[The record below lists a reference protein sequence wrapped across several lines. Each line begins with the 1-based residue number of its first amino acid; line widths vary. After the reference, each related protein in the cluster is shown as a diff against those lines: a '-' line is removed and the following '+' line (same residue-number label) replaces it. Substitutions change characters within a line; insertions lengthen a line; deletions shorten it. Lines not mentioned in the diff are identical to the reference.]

1 MTCVRPEI
9 GPIETNVKHIKR
21 QYEFNENITDNFMLN
36 VMFNDRWMVYNLKID
51 RYIDIKID
59 QSILAQIFLIS
70 LNFLIPF

>member
-51 RYIDIKID
+51 R
-59 QSILAQIFLIS
+59 
-70 LNFLIPF
+70 